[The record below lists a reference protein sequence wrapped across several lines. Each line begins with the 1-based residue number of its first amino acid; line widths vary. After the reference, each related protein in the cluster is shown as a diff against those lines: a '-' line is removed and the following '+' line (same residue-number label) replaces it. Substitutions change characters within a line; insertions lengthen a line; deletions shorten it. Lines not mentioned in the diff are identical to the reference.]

1 MAMVALTQLNETNI
15 NENVTAYGYGSA
27 NVSVLE
33 DPRIEA
39 NVSLRITHNANS
51 RELRFE
57 YQPGEA
63 STWEELARLNLETGA
78 FESIYNSYGEG
89 FSGQL
94 VNPTDRLYLEIEA
107 ESNQVTALGDLKIGG
122 IEIGSYTPPAP
133 PASPESLLGYKLVG
147 QFTEGTDIFRHDFF
161 FTGSATVQS
170 HYFVESNDP
179 SDVDVWTEETYVYT
193 KTGTT
198 TGTIAITDST
208 GETTDVELS
217 FDSATNGLVMA
228 NGRNGNPPN
237 FASGPFTFV
246 EYDPS
251 ELPEPPLPV
260 VESYGNTDLLEDDSG
275 YYAGSAETPLV
286 YQGAQFS
293 SRTYAGFTALGVD
306 LVNGTYRVVL
316 YNGSQYYAA
325 NFALNGSNSSA
336 WAVVAN
342 VPAEEVKLQQD
353 LNSDGYVG
361 IAPPA
366 SLAGKQIEYEWND
379 GETSSVPSQELY
391 GSDGNVQFG
400 FSGSV
405 LERTSYTYAQGVITY
420 TDWGEEIR
428 LSFTTPTSGTFEYY
442 EVDYPTP
449 DGGPN
454 VIGTFTVVT
463 PTLVLKNDW
472 QRTETIEFAAVDG
485 LLEYLASHGGF
496 GCVQRWRA
504 ELPVCRW

>member
-1 MAMVALTQLNETNI
+1 M
-15 NENVTAYGYGSA
+15 
-27 NVSVLE
+27 
-33 DPRIEA
+33 
-39 NVSLRITHNANS
+39 
-51 RELRFE
+51 
-57 YQPGEA
+57 
-63 STWEELARLNLETGA
+63 
-78 FESIYNSYGEG
+78 
-89 FSGQL
+89 
-94 VNPTDRLYLEIEA
+94 
-107 ESNQVTALGDLKIGG
+107 
-122 IEIGSYTPPAP
+122 
-133 PASPESLLGYKLVG
+133 
-147 QFTEGTDIFRHDFF
+147 
-161 FTGSATVQS
+161 
-170 HYFVESNDP
+170 
-179 SDVDVWTEETYVYT
+179 
-193 KTGTT
+193 
-198 TGTIAITDST
+198 
-208 GETTDVELS
+208 
-217 FDSATNGLVMA
+217 
-228 NGRNGNPPN
+228 
-237 FASGPFTFV
+237 
-246 EYDPS
+246 
-251 ELPEPPLPV
+251 
-260 VESYGNTDLLEDDSG
+260 
-275 YYAGSAETPLV
+275 
-286 YQGAQFS
+286 
-293 SRTYAGFTALGVD
+293 
-306 LVNGTYRVVL
+306 VL

-325 NFALNGSNSSA
+325 NFALNGSNSST

-472 QRTETIEFAAVDG
+472 QRTETIDSPLSTDYWNIWRRTVDSVAYNAGELNFLFAGGDG
-485 LLEYLASHGGF
+485 
-496 GCVQRWRA
+496 V
-504 ELPVCRW
+504 